1 MANKERFA
9 VAASSLGSYFGCG
22 FNDPLKQL
30 MIDMGEIEDE
40 PDDEALA
47 RMELGN
53 LLEDAS
59 LNVIEYKL
67 KIKIGHRNV
76 DVENALDGK
85 LRIKLDG
92 ETVLDG
98 EETVVE
104 NKVSNSN
111 SGVFTSNKGY
121 EFQCQAYMMHRGWNQ
136 ALLCGLYHGKPIW
149 KVIRRNDEMIED
161 IKIMV
166 EMVYGILNG
175 ILPKEEFP
183 WELVHKYSS
192 KIIVEQYDTFD
203 PIEDGAYLER
213 LPELN
218 EQIKS
223 LEDEKSS
230 IVDYLKNK
238 YQAVAYEDASHSLSI
253 SQYERAGGLD
263 TLNLEMDHPEI
274 DLTKYQKAGS
284 VVTTV
289 RAKRKKVA

>member
-22 FNDPLKQL
+22 FNDPIKQL

-40 PDDEALA
+40 PDEDSLS

-59 LNVIEYKL
+59 LNVLEYKL
-67 KIKIGHRNV
+67 NIKITHRNV

-92 ETVLDG
+92 ETILDG
-98 EETVVE
+98 VETVVE
-104 NKVSNSN
+104 NKVSNSK
-111 SGVFTSNKGY
+111 SGVFTKNKGY
-121 EFQCQAYMMHRGWNQ
+121 EFQCQAYMMHRGWDQ
-136 ALLCGLYHGKPIW
+136 ALLGGLYHGKPIW
-149 KVIRRNDEMIED
+149 KVVRRNEDMIED
-161 IKIMV
+161 IKTMV
-166 EMVYGILNG
+166 DAVYAILNG
-175 ILPKEEFP
+175 LEDKESFP
-183 WELVHKYSS
+183 WDLVHKYSN
-192 KIIVEQYDTFD
+192 KIVVEHYDVFD

-218 EQIKS
+218 EQIKA
-223 LEDEKSS
+223 LEDEKGA
-230 IVDYLKNK
+230 IVDYLKDK
-238 YQAVAYEDASHSLSI
+238 YQAVAYDDAQYSLSI
-253 SQYERAGGLD
+253 SSYQRAGGLD
-263 TLNLEMDHPEI
+263 TINLEMDHPEL
-274 DLTKYQKAGS
+274 DLTKYQKEGA